1 MDKSPS
7 LAAAAL
13 TTLIGLSLGSSA
25 DTASAQMPGA
35 GDKEKCYGVVKK
47 GQNDCGTA
55 NHGCSKQASQDGDPS
70 EWIYLPKGSCE
81 KIVGGSLE
89 PKDK

>member
-1 MDKSPS
+1 MDKSRS
-7 LAAAAL
+7 LAATAL
-13 TTLIGLSLGSSA
+13 STLIGLSAGLAADDANAQASS
-25 DTASAQMPGA
+25 GN
-35 GDKEKCYGVVKK
+35 EKCYGVVKK

-55 NHGCSKQASQDGDPS
+55 NHGCSKQATQDADPS
-70 EWIYLPKGSCE
+70 EWVYLPKGSCE

>member
-1 MDKSPS
+1 MDKSRS
-7 LAAAAL
+7 LAATAL
-13 TTLIGLSLGSSA
+13 STLIGLSAGLAADDANAQASS
-25 DTASAQMPGA
+25 GN
-35 GDKEKCYGVVKK
+35 EKCYGVVKK

-55 NHGCSKQASQDGDPS
+55 NHGCSKQASEDSDPN
-70 EWIYLPKGSCE
+70 EWVYLPKGSCE

>member
-1 MDKSPS
+1 MDRSQS

-13 TTLIGLSLGSSA
+13 STLIGLAVGQVA
-25 DTASAQMPGA
+25 DAASAQASSGN
-35 GDKEKCYGVVKK
+35 EKCYGVVKK

-55 NHGCSKQASQDGDPS
+55 NHGCSKQASQDGQPS

-89 PKDK
+89 PKDE